1 MTKKLILLYTAT
13 VLVTVSGA
21 QTPCVRIKN
30 FTGCLRQEEIAAV
43 NLAKYRKLQHD
54 LEESEAR
61 AELAE
66 NVVGQM
72 RSKGRTSTVTETTSV
87 CKRITYRQLTFESNQ
102 IY

>member
-1 MTKKLILLYTAT
+1 
-13 VLVTVSGA
+13 
-21 QTPCVRIKN
+21 
-30 FTGCLRQEEIAAV
+30 V

-61 AELAE
+61 AEMAE

-87 CKRITYRQLTFESNQ
+87 RIN
-102 IY
+102 IMMIVVIVVVCPIAIA

>member
-1 MTKKLILLYTAT
+1 M
-13 VLVTVSGA
+13 
-21 QTPCVRIKN
+21 
-30 FTGCLRQEEIAAV
+30 

-61 AELAE
+61 AEMAE

-87 CKRITYRQLTFESNQ
+87 RIIIIIIIFV
-102 IY
+102 